1 MSDSESELSD
11 WDGPEETQDEVPDLK
26 PISKSA
32 VKDDKKADEV
42 TLYDV
47 NAMIRNYEKLE
58 RKQRVDR
65 RANKKEVALTIEQ
78 LADIQLTKKQLK
90 EIERKSK
97 PARPPKTEKQ
107 MEAFMEK
114 ARAKLLKREEDEK
127 TLDLRPD
134 KSAPAVKVK
143 YPEKKTRPVRAV
155 VKKSAPAPVEEED
168 SGAFQAKKPVLPESD
183 DEEEKEIQ
191 KKTEKLKKLD
201 SVLSSNPFYA
211 QVLASRG
218 IRF

>member
-11 WDGPEETQDEVPDLK
+11 WEGPEETQDEVPDLK

-47 NAMIRNYEKLE
+47 NTMIRNYEKLE

-65 RANKKEVALTIEQ
+65 RANKKEVALTLEQ

-90 EIERKSK
+90 EIERKTK
-97 PARPPKTEKQ
+97 APRPPKTEKQ
-107 MEAFMEK
+107 MEAFHAK

-155 VKKSAPAPVEEED
+155 VKKSAPAPVEED

-183 DEEEKEIQ
+183 DEEEKEIVR
-191 KKTEKLKKLD
+191 KTEKLKKLD

-211 QVLASRG
+211 QIMASRG

>member
-1 MSDSESELSD
+1 MSDSESELSE
-11 WDGPEETQDEVPDLK
+11 WDGPEETPE
-26 PISKSA
+26 IKSVVID
-32 VKDDKKADEV
+32 VKKQEEP

-47 NAMIRNYEKLE
+47 HSMIRNYEKLE
-58 RKQRVDR
+58 RKQRVDT
-65 RANKKEVALTIEQ
+65 RAKKKEVVLTPEQ

-90 EIERKSK
+90 EIERKAK
-97 PARPPKTEKQ
+97 GVRPPKTEKQ
-107 MEAFMEK
+107 MEAFYEK

-143 YPEKKTRPVRAV
+143 YPEKKTRPPR
-155 VKKSAPAPVEEED
+155 PATAKPKPVEVDED
-168 SGAFQAKKPVLPESD
+168 GTGSFQAKKPILPESD